1 MTHLKCQTL
10 CQPKKKR
17 CHLSLPRALAQIIE
31 VIPDGK
37 SLANKRCVAALLRL
51 RRSLPY
57 LGLHCQRRDQRE
69 PSETDLGKLA
79 GLCSG
84 PASGNWVRSDV
95 QKLILPPHSAALSE
109 AVNLGRPEGTRSD
122 LRKNSASY
130 LLVHICWA
138 LQMGV
143 SKKNS
148 SQKSL
153 TNISVCLF
161 TRLILTF
168 TKGSNI
174 SGFLGTL
181 SWFRFAFFAR
191 RPFCHIQRNK
201 LTFCLPQRAFS

>member
-1 MTHLKCQTL
+1 M
-10 CQPKKKR
+10 
-17 CHLSLPRALAQIIE
+17 
-31 VIPDGK
+31 
-37 SLANKRCVAALLRL
+37 LLWL
-51 RRSLPY
+51 RQSLPY

-69 PSETDLGKLA
+69 LSKTDLGKLA

-95 QKLILPPHSAALSE
+95 QKLILPPHSGALSE

-122 LRKNSASY
+122 LRKNSVSY

-138 LQMGV
+138 LQMEV

-153 TNISVCLF
+153 TNILACLF

-168 TKGSNI
+168 TKGSNT
-174 SGFLGTL
+174 SRFLGTL
-181 SWFRFAFFAR
+181 SWFLLAFLEGAPSHPEEQINLLPSLMCIFLKL
-191 RPFCHIQRNK
+191 QRV
-201 LTFCLPQRAFS
+201 AFTNILYLYHLVPLSF